1 MLSIIAAM
9 AENYVIGKNNNLI
22 WNLPEDLK
30 RFKEITMGGSKTM
43 IMGRKTFES
52 LPQVLP
58 GRKHIILSAN
68 PKYKIEN
75 ENVIV
80 IHNIE
85 DLSPFIESPEEYFVI
100 GGGKIFSQLLPY
112 SNKMYLTI
120 IHDNFE
126 GDTFFPSFNKSEW
139 KVVELKENPVSET
152 IQFKNTFMIL
162 ERI

>member
-9 AENYVIGKNNNLI
+9 DENYVIGKNNNLI

-30 RFKEITMGGSKTM
+30 RFKDITMTGTKTM

-52 LPQVLP
+52 LPLVLP

-68 PKYKIEN
+68 KDYQIDN

-85 DLSPFIESPEEYFVI
+85 ELKPFIESSEEYFVI
-100 GGGKIFSQLLPY
+100 GGGKIFSLLLPY
-112 SNKMYLTI
+112 SSKMYLTI
-120 IHDNFE
+120 IHENFE

-139 KVVELKENPVSET
+139 KVSDLRENSVSDT
-152 IQFKNTFMIL
+152 NQYKHTFMIL
-162 ERI
+162 ERL